1 MVENRKFVY
10 FMEVKE
16 KNGRISR
23 YPVYR
28 SGDMYYIDD
37 HPVKKGRDIEEEIR
51 IHFDAEVLGPVMDN
65 PAHQDLKFK
74 DIK

>member
-1 MVENRKFVY
+1 MDKKKEFIY
-10 FMEVKE
+10 FIEVKE
-16 KNGRISR
+16 KNGKVAR

-28 SGDMYYIDD
+28 SENNYYIGDR
-37 HPVKKGRDIEEEIR
+37 PVKKGRDIEEEIKIR
-51 IHFDAEVLGPVMDN
+51 FDAEVIGPVLDN